1 MGDSQG
7 VVESEAAADVLDS
20 LQTPEVLAAVD
31 ELMPLLYEELRATA
45 RRERRRISAGET
57 LSTTALVSELYVR
70 LSRSKGFGT
79 RGHFLAVAA
88 IAMRRILIER
98 LRAQLRIKR
107 GSGAV
112 HQSIED
118 ESMELPVADDTQVLM
133 VHEALQQLALR
144 SPRMAQVVECRYF
157 AGYSDA
163 ETAEALEIS
172 ERTVRRD
179 WMTARA
185 WLQRELQ

>member
-1 MGDSQG
+1 MGESQG
-7 VVESEAAADVLDS
+7 LAEAEVDVLDS
-20 LQTPEVLAAVD
+20 LQPPEVLAAVD

-57 LSTTALVSELYVR
+57 LATTALVNELYLR
-70 LSRSKGFGT
+70 LARTKGFGT

-98 LRAQLRIKR
+98 LRSQLRIKR
-107 GSGAV
+107 GSGAI

-118 ESMELPVADDTQVLM
+118 ESLALPVADDGQVLV
-133 VHEALQQLALR
+133 VHDALQKLARR

-157 AGYSDA
+157 AGYTDA
-163 ETAEALEIS
+163 ETSEALEIS